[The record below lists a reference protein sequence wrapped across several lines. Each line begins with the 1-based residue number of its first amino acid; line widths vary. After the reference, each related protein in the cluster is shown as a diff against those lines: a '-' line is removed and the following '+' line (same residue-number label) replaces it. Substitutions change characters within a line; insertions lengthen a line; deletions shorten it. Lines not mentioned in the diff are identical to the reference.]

1 MDELTA
7 CVRTTVDAAVDK
19 VFTSW
24 VSPDSL
30 AVWFW
35 PFPAAFDVDLSVGG
49 AFHYSSA
56 ALGVAGRFLEIDAP
70 HRLAFTWIW
79 DGEFDETRVSVE
91 FRSVPDGT
99 EIVLMHTGNAD
110 ETARDNHAQ
119 GWRDCL
125 ARLGPSLG

>member
-1 MDELTA
+1 MLISA
-7 CVRTTVDAAVDK
+7 WAVH
-19 VFTSW
+19 FIIRRRRSEW
-24 VSPDSL
+24 R
-30 AVWFW
+30 A
-35 PFPAAFDVDLSVGG
+35 
-49 AFHYSSA
+49 
-56 ALGVAGRFLEIDAP
+56 RFLEIDAP

>member
-56 ALGVAGRFLEIDAP
+56 ALGVAGPFSGDRCATP
-70 HRLAFTWIW
+70 A
-79 DGEFDETRVSVE
+79 
-91 FRSVPDGT
+91 
-99 EIVLMHTGNAD
+99 
-110 ETARDNHAQ
+110 
-119 GWRDCL
+119 CL
-125 ARLGPSLG
+125 YLDLGRGIR